1 MTITILR
8 YEIDCKGSN
17 IPEYNNYSVS
27 LSWDKHEKWCVRAGA
42 DVVEYGP
49 SYNSTYNP
57 TLDHA
62 LKIYKKQVKRAT
74 EITGKTGEEW
84 KSDKF
89 DEYAEASK
97 KDAAEEKARKEIK
110 LESGGDVA
118 AAERNK
124 AIAMTILQQL
134 GGMNRLNIMTGAYNF
149 LIVNSGVS
157 FKIKN
162 PRGNYIKITLTSKDL
177 YNLEI
182 GRIRGD
188 KYTVVYE
195 GEGLYNDQLK
205 PIIEEKTGMYLSLEE
220 GGEISSMTE
229 KDVLKKYFGANIY
242 PQEITDNFLIE
253 SKSISDDDRAEK
265 YIQDLKSKGFT
276 VKSKSY
282 SEFTSITGVKRK
294 DKNNAGTGDK
304 TQALPPH
311 QRYTT
316 EYGKRVSGYQS
327 LTEKALGEYSNCP
340 VVYFVDDGISN
351 SYIVCSGIL
360 YEGEIINGTE
370 AFDDW
375 FGNEADAL
383 NVAYDMSIGKNV
395 SEGGNMGYKSGGMLR
410 AAAGMAMNVAADSD
424 VLEGLPMP
432 VPFSYD
438 EFIELKPDLDRY
450 YADDKEGTIYKPYF
464 DTTKSRVYYTKGGRK
479 SDKRIGMHAAYKHYL
494 WQQYGFHISDDDV
507 LSEVYKSKH
516 RFYESGGDMMASGGA
531 VEKEIRFILSP
542 VYVDTDIIPHLPHND
557 WAKIKEPICTFD
569 NAINEAQLLLN
580 SNDKYVKV
588 NVYNFTQSGVWG
600 ASKKLATVQRSGV
613 YKYYSNT
620 KNSPIDISLPYYT
633 SDRGGVIE
641 RVTIVSHVPKPITG
655 SGKYRHEY
663 VIAFSDGET
672 RQIEQYQLYT
682 SADAFP
688 RYESG
693 GEIDGYGDKTVPE
706 VWNDWTPRQ
715 RKHFVKDH
723 IQLLYGM
730 NGENEPFLDLI
741 HNCTYQE
748 AKEMLANDRVLLS
761 AIANHM
767 SEGQY
772 ADGGEM
778 TSALDADFWKKL
790 SLLWRTEH
798 IKYKNGKWVN
808 SGMYKNISNNV
819 SGLELTDEADADP
832 IVFLANENN
841 VAVDDIKV
849 HNPDFKSFEIYK
861 AKFGLGNKPDR
872 PGYAG
877 TGRNISV
884 FDYGTE
890 NFDMS
895 ADAVILFEKMQQREK
910 VDKFYVENAA
920 KEFDFFLG
928 IEKKCVETGKATDK
942 QFSSAMSSALMA
954 TTLLEKS
961 GGYEYLDAFPIVTV
975 HLREIARCMPKSL
988 RDGGAIVKQN
998 ILHIGKNV
1006 ADLDAMIDEDA
1017 DLEAWVEARIARANI
1032 DISDVTNYLGYQ
1044 FTMGDGIGGDGKRK
1058 FKTSYLDI
1066 ANTDDSD
1073 GAESVIRENI
1083 VVAITPVEAREIV
1096 QTDLGDT
1103 GIVTDVEEMEG
1114 EPAAEDYSYIEDD
1127 VEKAYELEHEEMAR
1141 GGLIEKETS
1150 YLPAV
1155 IADRVAYELVEEK
1168 YPDVPLDEKT
1178 ASYAE
1183 KLVNYLYKTAQA
1195 KYKDETSSLK
1205 HSIGRG
1211 SERGLDRFYSIMH
1224 AWGELWMVK
1233 NPFNVNVNVNVPAK
1247 QEAMVA
1253 VEEMAKGGVIERE
1266 TSLNPAEIADIVAND
1281 LVNTQYSERL
1291 YDAVNKRNYYAPLSN
1306 DKIDYAKRLV
1316 RYLYKTAQ
1324 TSYQDPASTL
1334 KRMINAGTES
1344 GIDHLYG
1351 LMYAW
1356 GRQWMEKHPFEAT
1369 AGSAVMAAG
1378 GALVLDMPIF
1388 HDVMEEFKEGALK
1401 DRWGNVVKKKGQAL
1415 AIAFS
1420 KSRSVGNTLNHEAG
1434 GIIIDGWEKQ
1444 KEWKGNP
1451 AIGFDSWMKKFT
1463 VKNNPS
1469 GRPIPVY
1476 IFGSEKE
1483 ITYNF
1488 KIGEEDDTIIYKPG
1502 WNFCVSAGANS
1513 DYSYSGSFPD
1523 DIKTIEQAIAF
1534 IEAKNKEQ
1542 KLIYEAGGAI
1552 ANKGDK
1558 LFNFNS
1564 FTLAELKEY
1573 LRKKT
1578 GDGMAGEI
1586 SINFLATGHE
1596 DKYENRIKDY
1606 YEKKSL
1612 MYEKKFSIGDIG
1624 KQVTV
1629 EKGSE
1634 NIYLDLSVYDNENK
1648 AYLIGLYSKENH
1660 QGLKQIA
1667 GEIIAQFKSGGQ
1679 IEKKYKLG
1687 DKWSEDFDYDGMVNQ
1702 GLLAGVN
1709 WSIKDLKL
1717 LHQSFESVN
1726 YHNHAKLLDL
1736 AIKAM
1741 EKGDTALA
1749 KNHFKALHETLTYDA
1764 GDVDY
1769 ELELEAVPNPDN
1781 SRKIHSGIVKI
1792 KKHRVP
1798 VSSFS
1803 DARIKVASFIEDND
1817 LGGGNFVPAKI
1828 YLGDVEIGYISYNGR
1843 LWNPDGTAMAM
1854 GDGGIIAIDKL
1865 RSKSKEGLVKMYQDM
1880 SGLPAAHHDV
1890 DTLIAALHYNK
1901 RIKNLTDEEKACVK
1915 MPAPVADS
1923 SVTVA
1928 APAKEK
1934 KKANTRKK
1942 K

>member
-1 MTITILR
+1 
-8 YEIDCKGSN
+8 
-17 IPEYNNYSVS
+17 
-27 LSWDKHEKWCVRAGA
+27 
-42 DVVEYGP
+42 
-49 SYNSTYNP
+49 
-57 TLDHA
+57 
-62 LKIYKKQVKRAT
+62 
-74 EITGKTGEEW
+74 
-84 KSDKF
+84 
-89 DEYAEASK
+89 
-97 KDAAEEKARKEIK
+97 
-110 LESGGDVA
+110 
-118 AAERNK
+118 
-124 AIAMTILQQL
+124 
-134 GGMNRLNIMTGAYNF
+134 
-149 LIVNSGVS
+149 
-157 FKIKN
+157 
-162 PRGNYIKITLTSKDL
+162 
-177 YNLEI
+177 
-182 GRIRGD
+182 
-188 KYTVVYE
+188 
-195 GEGLYNDQLK
+195 
-205 PIIEEKTGMYLSLEE
+205 
-220 GGEISSMTE
+220 
-229 KDVLKKYFGANIY
+229 
-242 PQEITDNFLIE
+242 
-253 SKSISDDDRAEK
+253 
-265 YIQDLKSKGFT
+265 
-276 VKSKSY
+276 
-282 SEFTSITGVKRK
+282 
-294 DKNNAGTGDK
+294 
-304 TQALPPH
+304 
-311 QRYTT
+311 
-316 EYGKRVSGYQS
+316 
-327 LTEKALGEYSNCP
+327 
-340 VVYFVDDGISN
+340 
-351 SYIVCSGIL
+351 
-360 YEGEIINGTE
+360 
-370 AFDDW
+370 
-375 FGNEADAL
+375 
-383 NVAYDMSIGKNV
+383 
-395 SEGGNMGYKSGGMLR
+395 
-410 AAAGMAMNVAADSD
+410 
-424 VLEGLPMP
+424 
-432 VPFSYD
+432 
-438 EFIELKPDLDRY
+438 
-450 YADDKEGTIYKPYF
+450 
-464 DTTKSRVYYTKGGRK
+464 
-479 SDKRIGMHAAYKHYL
+479 
-494 WQQYGFHISDDDV
+494 
-507 LSEVYKSKH
+507 
-516 RFYESGGDMMASGGA
+516 
-531 VEKEIRFILSP
+531 
-542 VYVDTDIIPHLPHND
+542 
-557 WAKIKEPICTFD
+557 
-569 NAINEAQLLLN
+569 
-580 SNDKYVKV
+580 
-588 NVYNFTQSGVWG
+588 
-600 ASKKLATVQRSGV
+600 
-613 YKYYSNT
+613 
-620 KNSPIDISLPYYT
+620 
-633 SDRGGVIE
+633 
-641 RVTIVSHVPKPITG
+641 
-655 SGKYRHEY
+655 
-663 VIAFSDGET
+663 
-672 RQIEQYQLYT
+672 
-682 SADAFP
+682 
-688 RYESG
+688 
-693 GEIDGYGDKTVPE
+693 
-706 VWNDWTPRQ
+706 
-715 RKHFVKDH
+715 
-723 IQLLYGM
+723 
-730 NGENEPFLDLI
+730 
-741 HNCTYQE
+741 
-748 AKEMLANDRVLLS
+748 
-761 AIANHM
+761 
-767 SEGQY
+767 
-772 ADGGEM
+772 
-778 TSALDADFWKKL
+778 
-790 SLLWRTEH
+790 
-798 IKYKNGKWVN
+798 
-808 SGMYKNISNNV
+808 MYKNISNNV
-819 SGLELTDEADADP
+819 SGLGLTDEADADP

-884 FDYGTE
+884 FDYETE

-1103 GIVTDVEEMEG
+1103 GIVTDVKEMED
-1114 EPAAEDYSYIEDD
+1114 EPAAVDYSYIEDD

-1141 GGLIEKETS
+1141 GGLIEKETP

-1233 NPFNVNVNVNVPAK
+1233 NPFNVNVNVNMPAK

-1356 GRQWMEKHPFEAT
+1356 GRQWMENHPFEAT

-1420 KSRSVGNTLNHEAG
+1420 KARSVGNTLNHEAG

-1542 KLIYEAGGAI
+1542 KLIYEAGGTISAGS
-1552 ANKGDK
+1552 NT

-1564 FTLAELKEY
+1564 FTLAELREY

-1648 AYLIGLYSKENH
+1648 TYMIGLYSKENH
-1660 QGLKQIA
+1660 QGLKDIA

-1687 DKWSEDFDYDGMVNQ
+1687 DKWSEDFDYDGMMNQ
-1702 GLLAGVN
+1702 GLLVGAK
-1709 WSIKDLKL
+1709 WSIRDLKL

-1749 KNHFKALHETLTYDA
+1749 KNHFKALHEMLTYDLTEELE
-1764 GDVDY
+1764 GDAVDY
-1769 ELELEAVPNPDN
+1769 EVELEAVPNPDHDRGSN
-1781 SRKIHSGIVKI
+1781 SGSIRI

-1798 VSSFS
+1798 VASLGE
-1803 DARIKVASFIEDND
+1803 AKVKVASFIEEND

-1843 LWNPDGTAMAM
+1843 LWNPDGTVMMPFAN
-1854 GDGGIIAIDKL
+1854 GGILSVENL
-1865 RSKSKEGLVKMYQDM
+1865 RSKTKEDLAAMYEKKN
-1880 SGLPAAHHDV
+1880 GLPAMHHDV
-1890 DTLIAALHYNK
+1890 DTLIAALHYKK
-1901 RIKNLTDEEKACVK
+1901 RIKNLTDEERACVK
-1915 MPAPVADS
+1915 MPAPVVDS

-1928 APAKEK
+1928 APAKAK
-1934 KKANTRKK
+1934 KKPNTRKK

>member
-8 YEIDCKGSN
+8 YEIDCKGSDM
-17 IPEYNNYSVS
+17 PEYNNYTVD
-27 LSWDKHEKWCVRAGA
+27 LSWDKHEGWCVKAGA
-42 DVVEYGP
+42 DRDKHLPPYQ
-49 SYNSTYNP
+49 SLYNYS
-57 TLDHA
+57 LAEA
-62 LKIYKKQVKRAT
+62 LRKYKTQVRRAKDLT
-74 EITGKTGEEW
+74 KKTGEEW

-89 DEYAEASK
+89 DEYVEADK
-97 KDAAEEKARKEIK
+97 KDVAAREARKEIK
-110 LESGGDVA
+110 LEAGGDVA

-124 AIAMTILQQL
+124 EIAMTILQQL

-149 LIVNSGVS
+149 LIVNNGVS

-162 PRGNYIKITLTSKDL
+162 PRANYIKVTLTSMDL

-182 GRIRGD
+182 GRIRGG

-205 PIIEEKTGMYLSLEE
+205 PIIEQKTGMYLSFEE

-229 KDVLKKYFGANIY
+229 KDVLKKYFGANVY
-242 PQEITDNFLIE
+242 PQEIVDNFLIV
-253 SKSISDDDRAEK
+253 SKSISNDDMAEE
-265 YIQDLKSKGFT
+265 YIQDLKSKGYA
-276 VKSKSY
+276 VKKKSY
-282 SEFTSITGVKRK
+282 SEFTAITGVKRK
-294 DKNNAGTGDK
+294 DKNNVGASDK
-304 TQALPPH
+304 TQALPAP

-327 LTEKALGEYSNCP
+327 PTEKALDEYSNCP
-340 VVYFVDDGISN
+340 VVYFVDDSISN
-351 SYIVCSGIL
+351 SYIVCNGIL

-375 FGNEADAL
+375 FANEADAL
-383 NVAYDMSIGKNV
+383 GVAYDMSIGKEV
-395 SEGGNMGYKSGGMLR
+395 SEGGSMGYKCGGLVRAYAGMLLDER
-410 AAAGMAMNVAADSD
+410 MDSNVLGDS
-424 VLEGLPMP
+424 LEPIPL
-432 VPFSYD
+432 SYD
-438 EFIELKPDLDRY
+438 EFFEAKPDLDRF
-450 YADDKEGTIYKPYF
+450 YADDKEGSIYKPYF
-464 DTTKSRVYYTKGGRK
+464 DRYNSKVYYTKGGHK
-479 SDKRIGMHAAYKHYL
+479 SDKRIGMHAAYKHYI
-494 WQQYGFHISDDDV
+494 WQQYGINVSNQELLD
-507 LSEVYKSKH
+507 EVKKSKY
-516 RFYESGGDMMASGGA
+516 RFYKFGGEMMASGGP

-542 VYVDTDIIPHLPHND
+542 VYVDRNVIPNLPYND

-580 SNDKYVKV
+580 SDAKYVKV
-588 NVYNFTQSGVWG
+588 NVYNYTQSGVWG
-600 ASKKLATVQRSGV
+600 KSKMLASVHRSGV
-613 YKYYSNT
+613 YKYYSDT

-633 SDRGGVIE
+633 SDRRGEIE
-641 RVTIVSHVPKPITG
+641 RVDIVSHVAKPITG

-663 VIAFSDGET
+663 VVAFSDGET

-682 SADAFP
+682 SANAFP

-693 GEIDGYGDKTVPE
+693 GEINGYGGKAIAQ

-741 HNCTYQE
+741 HDCNYQE

-761 AIANHM
+761 ALANHI

-772 ADGGEM
+772 ADGGEL
-778 TSALDADFWKKL
+778 TSTLDADFWKKL

-832 IVFLANENN
+832 IVLLANENN

-884 FDYGTE
+884 FDYETE

-895 ADAVILFEKMQQREK
+895 GDAVVLFEKMQQSGK
-910 VDKFYVENAA
+910 ADKFFVVNAA
-920 KEFDFFLG
+920 KEFDYFFG
-928 IEKKCVETGKATDK
+928 VEKKAVQTKEATDK

-954 TTLLEKS
+954 TTLLQKS

-1006 ADLDAMIDEDA
+1006 ADLDAMINGDEE
-1017 DLEAWVEARIARANI
+1017 LEAWVEARIARANI

-1058 FKTSYLDI
+1058 FKASYLDM
-1066 ANTDDSD
+1066 ANADDSD
-1073 GAESVIRENI
+1073 SADSGIRENI

-1096 QTDLGDT
+1096 QGELGDT
-1103 GIVTDVEEMEG
+1103 GIVTEVEEMEDD
-1114 EPAAEDYSYIEDD
+1114 EPISNDYSYSESDAENQYD
-1127 VEKAYELEHEEMAR
+1127 LAYQEMAR

-1155 IADRVAYELVEEK
+1155 IADRVAYELVEAK
-1168 YPDVPLDEKT
+1168 YLDVPLDENT

-1183 KLVNYLYKTAQA
+1183 KLVRYLYKKAEDSYQ
-1195 KYKDETSSLK
+1195 DPTSTLK
-1205 HSIGRG
+1205 HSVGRG
-1211 SERGLDRFYSIMH
+1211 SDRGLERFYAIMT

-1233 NPFNVNVNVNVPAK
+1233 NPFKVKVPAK

-1253 VEEMAKGGVIERE
+1253 VEEMAKGGIIEKE
-1266 TSLNPAEIADIVAND
+1266 TSLKPAEIADRVAYD
-1281 LVNTQYSERL
+1281 LVNKQYSERL
-1291 YDAVNKRNYYAPLSN
+1291 YDAVNKRNYYAAMSS
-1306 DKIDYAKRLV
+1306 DKVDYAQKLV
-1316 RYLYKTAQ
+1316 KYLYKTAQ
-1324 TSYQDPASTL
+1324 ASYQDPASTL
-1334 KRMINAGTES
+1334 KSRINAGIES

-1356 GRQWMEKHPFEAT
+1356 GQQWMVKHPFKA
-1369 AGSAVMAAG
+1369 AADSAVMAGG
-1378 GALVLDMPIF
+1378 GALDATVL
-1388 HDVMEEFKEGALK
+1388 HDVMQEFKEGTLK

-1420 KSRSVGNTLNHEAG
+1420 KGRSIGNTLNHEAG
-1434 GIIIDGWEKQ
+1434 G
-1444 KEWKGNP
+1444 
-1451 AIGFDSWMKKFT
+1451 
-1463 VKNNPS
+1463 
-1469 GRPIPVY
+1469 
-1476 IFGSEKE
+1476 
-1483 ITYNF
+1483 
-1488 KIGEEDDTIIYKPG
+1488 
-1502 WNFCVSAGANS
+1502 
-1513 DYSYSGSFPD
+1513 
-1523 DIKTIEQAIAF
+1523 
-1534 IEAKNKEQ
+1534 
-1542 KLIYEAGGAI
+1542 AI
-1552 ANKGDK
+1552 ANGSDT
-1558 LFNFNS
+1558 LFNFNN
-1564 FTLAELKEY
+1564 FTLAGLKEY

-1586 SINFLATGHE
+1586 NINYVATGT
-1596 DKYENRIKDY
+1596 DDRFENRIENY
-1606 YEKKSL
+1606 YEKKWL
-1612 MYEKKFSIGDIG
+1612 MYETHFSIGNTG
-1624 KQVTV
+1624 KHIRINR
-1629 EKGSE
+1629 GGE
-1634 NIYLDLSVYDNENK
+1634 NIYLNISVYDKENK
-1648 AYLIGLYSKENH
+1648 PYMIGLYSKENH

-1667 GEIIAQFKSGGQ
+1667 SEIIAKFEAGGQ
-1679 IEKKYKLG
+1679 VVKKYKLG
-1687 DKWSEDFDYDGMVNQ
+1687 DKYSEDFDYDGMVNQ
-1702 GLLAGVN
+1702 GLLANNTWPV
-1709 WSIKDLKL
+1709 SSLKL

-1736 AIKAM
+1736 AIKALQ
-1741 EKGDTALA
+1741 KGDTALA
-1749 KNHFKALHETLTYDA
+1749 KNHFRALHETLTYDA

-1769 ELELEAVPNPDN
+1769 ELELEAVPNPDH
-1781 SRKIHSGIVKI
+1781 SRERHSGIVKI

-1803 DARIKVASFIEDND
+1803 DARVKVASFIEDND

-1828 YLGDVEIGYISYNGR
+1828 YLEDVEIAYISYNGR

-1854 GDGGIIAIDKL
+1854 GDGGIIAVDNL
-1865 RSKSKEGLVKMYQDM
+1865 RSKSKEELVKMYQDM

-1901 RIKNLTDEEKACVK
+1901 RIKNLTDEERASVK
-1915 MPAPVADS
+1915 MPAP
-1923 SVTVA
+1923 A
-1928 APAKEK
+1928 ATPVSTPAKAK
-1934 KKANTRKK
+1934 KKASTRKK

>member
-8 YEIDCKGSN
+8 YEIDCKGSDM
-17 IPEYNNYSVS
+17 PEYNNYTVDV
-27 LSWDKHEKWCVRAGA
+27 SWDKHEGWCVKAGA
-42 DVVEYGP
+42 DRDKHLPAYQ
-49 SYNSTYNP
+49 SLYNP
-57 TLDHA
+57 SLKEA
-62 LKIYKKQVKRAT
+62 LRKYKTQVRRAKELT
-74 EITGKTGEEW
+74 KKTGEEW

-89 DEYAEASK
+89 DEYVEADK
-97 KDAAEEKARKEIK
+97 KDVAAKEARKEIK
-110 LESGGDVA
+110 LESGGGVA

-149 LIVNSGVS
+149 LIVNNGVS

-162 PRGNYIKITLTSKDL
+162 PRANYIKITLTSKDL

-188 KYTVVYE
+188 KYTIVYE
-195 GEGLYNDQLK
+195 GAGLYNDQLK

-229 KDVLKKYFGANIY
+229 KDVLKKYFGANVY
-242 PQEITDNFLIE
+242 PQEIVDNFLIE

-265 YIQDLKSKGFT
+265 YIQDLKSKGFA
-276 VKSKSY
+276 VKKKSY
-282 SEFTSITGVKRK
+282 SEFTAITGVKRK
-294 DKNNAGTGDK
+294 DKNNAGAGNK
-304 TQALPPH
+304 TLALPPH

-340 VVYFVDDGISN
+340 VVYFVDDGVSN

-494 WQQYGFHISDDDV
+494 WQQYGFHISEDDV
-507 LSEVYKSKH
+507 LSEVFKSKH
-516 RFYESGGDMMASGGA
+516 RF
-531 VEKEIRFILSP
+531 
-542 VYVDTDIIPHLPHND
+542 
-557 WAKIKEPICTFD
+557 
-569 NAINEAQLLLN
+569 
-580 SNDKYVKV
+580 
-588 NVYNFTQSGVWG
+588 
-600 ASKKLATVQRSGV
+600 
-613 YKYYSNT
+613 
-620 KNSPIDISLPYYT
+620 
-633 SDRGGVIE
+633 
-641 RVTIVSHVPKPITG
+641 
-655 SGKYRHEY
+655 
-663 VIAFSDGET
+663 
-672 RQIEQYQLYT
+672 
-682 SADAFP
+682 
-688 RYESG
+688 YESG

-741 HNCTYQE
+741 HDCTYQE

-884 FDYGTE
+884 FNYETE

-910 VDKFYVENAA
+910 VDEFYVENAA

-942 QFSSAMSSALMA
+942 QFSAAMSSAVMA

-961 GGYEYLDAFPIVTV
+961 GGYEHLDAFPIVTV

-1141 GGLIEKETS
+1141 GGLIEKETP

-1828 YLGDVEIGYISYNGR
+1828 YLEDVEIAYISYNGR

-1865 RSKSKEGLVKMYQDM
+1865 RSKSKEELVKMYQDM